1 MKTMQQGW
9 LSNWLVKHEVVHRSL
24 GFEHRGIETL
34 QIKAGDQDSIAV
46 ILYVYGYNYLRSLGN
61 RRTTLHSQIPKRTD
75 KGKPAILYIVITCQK
90 ESLTE
95 NNNRSMRRTSNG
107 ILEIVRSC
115 IHGGMHSCHAFCVI
129 RGCQLASIETGDMR
143 S

>member
-1 MKTMQQGW
+1 MAGYYSTLALGIRNGVKYGLW
-9 LSNWLVKHEVVHRSL
+9 LRM
-24 GFEHRGIETL
+24 GIRL
-34 QIKAGDQDSIAV
+34 CRAGP
-46 ILYVYGYNYLRSLGN
+46 GN

-90 ESLTE
+90 ESLTD
-95 NNNRSMRRTSNG
+95 NNNRSMRRTSHG

-129 RGCQLASIETGDMR
+129 RGC
-143 S
+143 